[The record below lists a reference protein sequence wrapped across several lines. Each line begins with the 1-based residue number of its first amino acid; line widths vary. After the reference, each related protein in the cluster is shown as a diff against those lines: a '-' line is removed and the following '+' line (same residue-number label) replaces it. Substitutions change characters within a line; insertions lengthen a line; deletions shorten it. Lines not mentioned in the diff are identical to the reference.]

1 MSISDKPGIR
11 IGLVYFN
18 QQLAESCLFVFSYF
32 VDQLLAGWIFFRPL
46 VIAAIGAV
54 MFLVAIHL

>member
-18 QQLAESCLFVFSYF
+18 QQLAESCLFVFSHF
-32 VDQLLAGWIFFRPL
+32 VDQRLAGWIFFRPL
-46 VIAAIGAV
+46 VIAAIV
-54 MFLVAIHL
+54 MLLVAVHL